1 MISLI
6 RIICALAY
14 LSYLGSCVVALA
26 HNLTQRQTPSCC
38 GYIVTNRN
46 NAYFRYRQVIDFA
59 SLNSVA
65 DAQRQG
71 WIVADGWQV
80 GGRNPYTGQVPIGH
94 PANLQIVKGE
104 GLAMKVPRE
113 LFPSSLTLV
122 LFC

>member
-1 MISLI
+1 MIFLI

-14 LSYLGSCVVALA
+14 FSYIVSCVVALS
-26 HNLTQRQTPSCC
+26 HNLNERQTPPCC

-46 NAYFRYRQVIDFA
+46 NAYFRYRHVIDFA

-80 GGRNPYTGQVPIGH
+80 GGRNPRTGQVPIGH

-104 GLAMKVPRE
+104 GLAMKVPRK
-113 LFPSSLTLV
+113 LFPSSLALV
-122 LFC
+122 VFR